1 MGHQMS
7 GRILVV
13 DDVPTNRVLLKAK
26 LATAYYE
33 VLTAET
39 GAEAVKM
46 VNAEQPD
53 MVLLDVMMPK
63 LDGFSVCEILKNDP
77 ETAHI
82 PIVMMTAVDQV
93 EQRIK
98 GLEAGAD
105 DFLFK
110 PIDDLTLFARVR
122 NLMRMKIMFDEL
134 RLRDETSREL
144 GLHNFVEERLDALD
158 DSGTV
163 VIAASNIHQSHD
175 WHSMV
180 DERLNVQLIEAD
192 GAANVVADQSGGQA
206 DAFIIH
212 KELMDGADGL
222 RLISN
227 LRANPQTRQS
237 AIIFVTDKSDL
248 ETAASAL
255 DLGASD
261 YILTPFDPNEL
272 CVRIRSQL
280 RRKKYS
286 DRLRSNVI
294 DGLKMAVIDPLTGLY
309 NRRYAMQHLSTIIER
324 SQEEAN
330 EFSILMLDLDNFKQV
345 NDLYGHDAGDAVLE
359 EFARRLQENVRGID
373 LVARLGGEEFC
384 VALPETDVE
393 SAAFVAERVRTAI
406 ECEPFRRP
414 GTDQTIPVTVSIGV
428 AVGEGSA
435 DAPDVVVRQADHA
448 LYVAKNNGRN
458 TISIFA
464 EAA

>member
-1 MGHQMS
+1 MS

-26 LATAYYE
+26 LSTAYYD
-33 VLTAET
+33 VQTAET
-39 GAEAVKM
+39 GEEALEIIQK
-46 VNAEQPD
+46 EQPD
-53 MVLLDVMMPK
+53 MVLLDVIMPR
-63 LDGFSVCEILKNDP
+63 LDGFTVCEMLKKDP

-82 PIVMMTAVDQV
+82 PVVMMTALDQP
-93 EQRIK
+93 EQRIR

-110 PIDDLTLFARVR
+110 PVDDLTLFARVR

-134 RLRDETSREL
+134 RLRDATSREL
-144 GLHNFVEERLDALD
+144 GLHNFVEEHVEDLD

-163 VIAASNIHQSHD
+163 MLAASST
-175 WHSMV
+175 
-180 DERLNVQLIEAD
+180 DECSAWRDVLDQRLNVDLIEAD
-192 GAANVVADQSGGQA
+192 GTRTAMDCPASSVP
-206 DAFIIH
+206 DAYVIH
-212 KELMDGADGL
+212 RDLMDGSDGL
-222 RLISN
+222 RLISS
-227 LRANPQTRQS
+227 LRARPETRQA
-237 AIIFVTDKSDL
+237 AIIFVTDRDDL
-248 ETAASAL
+248 KLAASAL

-261 YILTPFDPNEL
+261 YILSPFDPNEL

-309 NRRYAMQHLSTIIER
+309 NRRYAMQHMTTIMER
-324 SQEEAN
+324 SASEGT

-345 NDLYGHDAGDAVLE
+345 NDRYGHDAGDAVLQ
-359 EFARRLQENVRGID
+359 EFARRLQSSVRGID

-384 VALPETDVE
+384 VALPATDLE
-393 SAAFVAERVRTAI
+393 SAAFVAERVRASI
-406 ECEPFRRP
+406 HGEPFCRP
-414 GTDQTIPVTVSIGV
+414 NSTDTIPVTVSIGV
-428 AVGEGSA
+428 SVGQGPG
-435 DAPDVVVRQADHA
+435 DTPDVVVRQADHA

-458 TISIFA
+458 KISIFA

>member
-1 MGHQMS
+1 MS

-26 LATAYYE
+26 LSKAYYD
-33 VLTAET
+33 VIVADS
-39 GAEAVKM
+39 GEAAVQM
-46 VNAEQPD
+46 VREQQPD
-53 MVLLDVMMPK
+53 MVLLDVLMPGM
-63 LDGFSVCEILKNDP
+63 DGFSVCELLKQDP
-77 ETAHI
+77 ETAHV
-82 PIVMMTAVDQV
+82 PIIMMTSLDPSA
-93 EQRIK
+93 QRIK

-134 RLRDETSREL
+134 RLRDATSREL

-158 DSGTV
+158 EGGRALL
-163 VIAASNIHQSHD
+163 AANSPNQSSEWKTLLKD
-175 WHSMV
+175 
-180 DERLNVQLIEAD
+180 RLSIDLIEAD
-192 GAANVVADQSGGQA
+192 GADGALNWSEEDVP
-206 DAFIIH
+206 DAFIVH
-212 KELMDGADGL
+212 KDLMDGNQGL

-227 LRANPQTRQS
+227 LRSKPETRQA
-237 AIIFVTDKSDL
+237 AILFVTDINDV
-248 ETAASAL
+248 ETAAAAL

-261 YILTPFDPNEL
+261 YILSPFDPNEL

-309 NRRYAMQHLSTIIER
+309 NRRYAMQHLKTIMDRSTA
-324 SQEEAN
+324 EES
-330 EFSILMLDLDNFKQV
+330 EFSLLMLDLDNFKQV
-345 NDLYGHDAGDAVLE
+345 NDRYGHDVGDAVLK
-359 EFARRLQENVRGID
+359 EFSRRLQTSVRGID

-384 VALPETDVE
+384 IALPETDVE

-406 ECEPFRRP
+406 HATPFKKP
-414 GTDQTIPVTVSIGV
+414 NSDETINVTVSIGV
-428 AVGEGSA
+428 AVGQGNDQSPE
-435 DAPDVVVRQADHA
+435 VVIRHADHA
-448 LYVAKNNGRN
+448 LYVAKNSGRN
-458 TISIFA
+458 MVSIFA
-464 EAA
+464 DAA